1 MVSQGRFERP
11 TFPLGGSKDSQQ
23 TQGRTRESGALR
35 SIEYSGTQRY
45 SVFCCH
51 PAVTVEPL
59 KTKITQKLIGSL
71 AAEAKAYRVH
81 DTVQPGFFIRVL
93 PSGHKSYM
101 VTWGRNKNATLG
113 RVGVLTL
120 DQARTEAAQY
130 LADAHAHGEP
140 LAVAQGRKGI
150 ALPSLRE
157 FIDDTYMPWFKAHHK
172 GHEKTLH
179 TLNNNFDAIMPR
191 RLGDITGRDLEQI
204 RTGWMQAGNKPSTEN
219 RKMGSISGVFSR
231 AVEWDYIPDHTLAKL
246 KQLKVDSNGV
256 IRYLSTQEAKRLR
269 EALDARQDEARAERE
284 TANKW
289 RADRGKEQMQSLL
302 QLPFTDHL
310 KPMVL
315 VSLNT
320 GMRRGELFDLKW
332 PAVNFDT
339 RTVTV
344 AGDTTKTSD
353 TRHIPMNKEAFAV
366 LDEWRKQGGDS
377 QYVFPGQDGGRFE
390 DVKSAWLK
398 LLERAQIKAF
408 RWHDMRHDFASR
420 LVMAGVPLNTVRDL
434 LGHADIKMTLRY
446 AHLAPGTK
454 AAAVE
459 LI

>member
-1 MVSQGRFERP
+1 M
-11 TFPLGGSKDSQQ
+11 
-23 TQGRTRESGALR
+23 
-35 SIEYSGTQRY
+35 
-45 SVFCCH
+45 
-51 PAVTVEPL
+51 
-59 KTKITQKLIGSL
+59 KTKITQKLIASL

-140 LAVAQGRKGI
+140 LAIAQGRKSA

-157 FIDDTYMPWFKAHHK
+157 FIDDTYLPWFKAHHR
-172 GHEKTLH
+172 GHDKTKH
-179 TLNNNFDAIMPR
+179 TLDNNFDSMMAQRM
-191 RLGDITGRDLEQI
+191 GSITARDLDQT
-204 RTGWMQAGNKPSTEN
+204 RTAWLQSGNKPATVN
-219 RKMGSISGVFSR
+219 RKMGTISGVFSR
-231 AVEWDYIPDHTLAKL
+231 ALEWGLIDQHPMAKL
-246 KQLKVDSNGV
+246 KALKVDAKGKV
-256 IRYLSTQEAKRLR
+256 RYLSEEESKRLR
-269 EALDARQDEARAERE
+269 GALDARQDEARAERDS
-284 TANKW
+284 ANKW
-289 RADRGKEQMQSLL
+289 RTDRSKPELASLHATA
-302 QLPFTDHL
+302 FTDHL

-320 GMRRGELFDLKW
+320 GMRRGELFDLDW
-332 PAVNFDT
+332 SSVNFET
-339 RTVTV
+339 KTITI
-344 AGDTTKTSD
+344 AGDLTKTLD
-353 TRHIPMNKEAFAV
+353 TRHIPMNKETLSTLTAWKEQS
-366 LDEWRKQGGDS
+366 DGRG
-377 QYVFPGQDGGRFE
+377 YVFPGQNGGRFE
-390 DVKSAWLK
+390 DAKSAWVK
-398 LLERAQIKAF
+398 LLERAKIEAF

-434 LGHADIKMTLRY
+434 LGHSDIKMTLRY

>member
-1 MVSQGRFERP
+1 V
-11 TFPLGGSKDSQQ
+11 
-23 TQGRTRESGALR
+23 
-35 SIEYSGTQRY
+35 
-45 SVFCCH
+45 VF
-51 PAVTVEPL
+51 AVTLLSRIKSL
-59 KTKITQKLIGSL
+59 KSKITQRLINSL
-71 AAEAKAYRVH
+71 AAQPKAYRVH

-93 PSGHKSYM
+93 TSGHKSYM

-140 LAVAQGRKGI
+140 LAVTQGRRG
-150 ALPSLRE
+150 AGLPSLRD
-157 FIDDTYMPWFKAHHK
+157 FIDDTYMPWFKAHYK

-179 TLNNNFDAIMPR
+179 TLDNNFDAIMSQR
-191 RLGDITGRDLEQI
+191 IDAISGRDLEQI
-204 RTGWMQAGNKPSTEN
+204 RTAWMQAGNKPSTVN
-219 RKMGSISGVFSR
+219 RKIGSISGVFSR
-231 AVEWDYIPDHTLAKL
+231 AVEWEYIGTHPLAKL
-246 KQLKVDSNGV
+246 KQLKVDSLGSV
-256 IRYLSTQEAKRLR
+256 RYLDSDEAKRLR
-269 EALDARQDEARAERE
+269 EALDARQEEMRSERE
-284 TANKW
+284 SANQW
-289 RADRGKEQMQSLL
+289 RADRGKQPMQSLL
-302 QLPFTDHL
+302 QVPFTDHL

-315 VSLNT
+315 LSLNT

-332 PAVNFDT
+332 SAVNFST
-339 RTVTV
+339 NTITA

-353 TRHIPMNKEAFAV
+353 TRHIPMNKETVGV
-366 LDEWRKQGGDS
+366 LEYWKKQAGKS
-377 QYVFPGQDGGRFE
+377 RYVFPSQDGGRLE
-390 DVKSAWLK
+390 DVKSSWLR
-398 LLERAQIKAF
+398 LLDRAKIENF

-434 LGHADIKMTLRY
+434 LGHSDIKMTLRY

>member
-1 MVSQGRFERP
+1 ME
-11 TFPLGGSKDSQQ
+11 T
-23 TQGRTRESGALR
+23 E
-35 SIEYSGTQRY
+35 RY
-45 SVFCCH
+45 SAFCCH

-179 TLNNNFDAIMPR
+179 TLNNNFDAIMSR

-204 RTGWMQAGNKPSTEN
+204 RTGWMQAGNKPSTVN

-231 AVEWDYIPDHTLAKL
+231 AAEWDYIADHPLAKL
-246 KQLKVDSNGV
+246 KQLKVDSKGV
-256 IRYLSTQEAKRLR
+256 IRYLTADENKRLR
-269 EALDARQDEARAERE
+269 EAMDARQDEMRAERE
-284 TANKW
+284 SANTW
-289 RADRGKEQMQSLL
+289 RTDRHRDPMPSLL
-302 QLPFTDHL
+302 ELPFTDHL

-332 PAVNFDT
+332 SAVNFDT
-339 RTVTV
+339 KTITV
-344 AGDTTKTSD
+344 AGATTKTSD
-353 TRHIPMNKEAFAV
+353 TRHIPMNKETIGTLKA
-366 LDEWRKQGGDS
+366 WKKQVS
-377 QYVFPGQDGGRFE
+377 KSPYVFPGQGGGRFE

-398 LLERAQIKAF
+398 LLERALIDGF

-420 LVMAGVPLNTVRDL
+420 LVMAGVPLNKVRDL